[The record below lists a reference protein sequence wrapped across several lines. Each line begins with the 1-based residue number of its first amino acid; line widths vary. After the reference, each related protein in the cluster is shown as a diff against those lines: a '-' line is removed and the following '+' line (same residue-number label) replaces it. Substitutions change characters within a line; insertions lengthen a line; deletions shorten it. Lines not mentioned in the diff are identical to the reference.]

1 MNTVM
6 ALLDVPQVEG
16 CLNTLQKDGYP
27 FCHAFGLALKS

>member
-16 CLNTLQKDGYP
+16 CLNILQKDGYP
-27 FCHAFGLALKS
+27 FCYAFGLALKS